1 MFCPP
6 KFPVVRPDAMKDG
19 VFEAPAQGWQLSK
32 DAAAY
37 LRQRC
42 WMGMAG
48 PGFINQLIG
57 FMEKLQENPI
67 FHRKIWLEPLLEMEL
82 SN

>member
-1 MFCPP
+1 MFCP
-6 KFPVVRPDAMKDG
+6 KKIPVVRPDAMKDG
-19 VFEAPAQGWQLSK
+19 VFEAPAQAWQLSK

-48 PGFINQLIG
+48 PGFINQFPDANHG
-57 FMEKLQENPI
+57 AGI
-67 FHRKIWLEPLLEMEL
+67 FTYMTGSFLG
-82 SN
+82 